1 LTGSARARAL
11 SVYACAVA
19 WIVTL
24 GLFMATRAVAE
35 PSQYLCVVKEAAGLH
50 YGSQNSAWQPQAF
63 EMRKY
68 TLRRLTDDDRNHQ
81 RGKWWALLDKAPEA
95 NWAFF
100 EFGSD
105 TPMPLSICVDDPKSV
120 LAERFSCKSVV
131 FDGVFDKGSRRF
143 ETIYHGSHV
152 SQGFFL
158 AESIPSNTSIAFH
171 AAKKILRPIRTI
183 CLLNLVSALP
193 PDVQ

>member
-1 LTGSARARAL
+1 
-11 SVYACAVA
+11 
-19 WIVTL
+19 
-24 GLFMATRAVAE
+24 MATSAVAE

-50 YGSQNSAWQPQAF
+50 YGSQNSAWQLQAF

-68 TLRRLTDDDRNHQ
+68 TLRRLTDDDQDHQ

-105 TPMPLSICVDDPKSV
+105 TPMPLSICVDHPKSV

-131 FDGVFDKGSRRF
+131 FDGVFDKGLGGSKPFTMGATFLKAFSRR
-143 ETIYHGSHV
+143 EHPEQYKYRLSRGQEDPASHPNDLFIEL
-152 SQGFFL
+152 GKC
-158 AESIPSNTSIAFH
+158 APS
-171 AAKKILRPIRTI
+171 
-183 CLLNLVSALP
+183 
-193 PDVQ
+193 

>member
-1 LTGSARARAL
+1 MTGSARARAL

-19 WIVTL
+19 WTVTL
-24 GLFMATRAVAE
+24 GLFMATSAVAE
-35 PSQYLCVVKEAAGLH
+35 PSQYLCVVKESAGLH
-50 YGSQNSAWQPQAF
+50 YGSQNSAWQLQAF

-81 RGKWWALLDKAPEA
+81 RGKWWALLDKVPEA

-105 TPMPLSICVDDPKSV
+105 TPMPLSIYVDHPKSV

-152 SQGFFL
+152 SQGFFSRREHPEQYKYRL
-158 AESIPSNTSIAFH
+158 SRGQEDPASHPNDLFIELGKCAPS
-171 AAKKILRPIRTI
+171 
-183 CLLNLVSALP
+183 
-193 PDVQ
+193 